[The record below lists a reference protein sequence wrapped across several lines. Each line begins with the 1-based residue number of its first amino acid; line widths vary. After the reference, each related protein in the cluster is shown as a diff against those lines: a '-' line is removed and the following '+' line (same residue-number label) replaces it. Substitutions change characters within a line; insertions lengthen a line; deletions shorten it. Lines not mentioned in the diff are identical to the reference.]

1 MKISRYMLS
10 EDDKKRIHHRI
21 RRIIGQAEAVDRMV
35 QEEAPCVDVVMQISA
50 ASGALSKVAQLV
62 LQDHLAGSLSDAAS
76 SEDAAQRE
84 AILQELIVLFDKYA
98 STK

>member
-1 MKISRYMLS
+1 MLS

-21 RRIIGQAEAVDRMV
+21 RRIIGQIEAVDRMV

-62 LQDHLAGSLSDAAS
+62 LQDHLAGSLADAAA

-84 AILQELIVLFDKYA
+84 AMLQQLIILFDKYA
-98 STK
+98 SAK